1 MGSTDKGTQ
10 RRSWVSG
17 VGVGE
22 LKQGELKCTGGAQG
36 RAQSSP
42 QPLYFQPNVLKG
54 FIALPV
60 LDALAVKR
68 L

>member
-1 MGSTDKGTQ
+1 M
-10 RRSWVSG
+10 SG
-17 VGVGE
+17 VGDGE
-22 LKQGELKCTGGAQG
+22 LKQGELKCIGGHRAEP

-42 QPLYFQPNVLKG
+42 QPLYFQPNVHKG
-54 FIALPV
+54 FIALPL

>member
-1 MGSTDKGTQ
+1 M
-10 RRSWVSG
+10 SG